1 VKADDPAPMPT
12 AVVIGIRPGLI
23 RGPVQESGEHEA
35 GEATSGETEKQT
47 GKAGHSNYQNVINV
61 TYT

>member
-1 VKADDPAPMPT
+1 
-12 AVVIGIRPGLI
+12 VIGIRPGLI

-47 GKAGHSNYQNVINV
+47 GKAGHSNYPNVISV